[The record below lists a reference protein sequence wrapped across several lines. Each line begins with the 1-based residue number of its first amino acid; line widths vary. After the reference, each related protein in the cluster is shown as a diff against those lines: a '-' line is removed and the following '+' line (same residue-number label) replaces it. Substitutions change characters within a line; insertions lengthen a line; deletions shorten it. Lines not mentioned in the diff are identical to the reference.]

1 MDTAQQQLQAYGT
14 RAKQLLRPLL
24 LAVALLWVIELID
37 RVFFH
42 GALDS
47 LGIAPR
53 RAIGLTGIFFAPLL
67 HDSFAHLLANTG
79 PLLVLGFLVLAR
91 QGRRIVAVSAIILLI
106 SGLGTWLTGPPNT
119 VHIGASG
126 LVFGYFAFLVV
137 SAYYERSLTAVVLAV
152 LVIALYWGLLGG
164 ILPAAGISWQG
175 HLFGLVGGAV
185 AAYLFSRRPVGAA
198 AS

>member
-1 MDTAQQQLQAYGT
+1 MDAAQQQLQAYGS

-24 LAVALLWVIELID
+24 ICVALLWLIELFD
-37 RVFFH
+37 RVIFN
-42 GALDS
+42 GSLDS

-53 RAIGLTGIFFAPLL
+53 QAIGLIGIAFGPLL

-79 PLLVLGFLVLAR
+79 PLLVLGFLVLVR
-91 QGRRIVAVSAIILLI
+91 QGRRIVVVSAVILLI
-106 SGLGTWLTGPPNT
+106 SGLGTWLTGPPHT

-126 LVFGYFAFLVV
+126 LVFGYFSFLVV

-152 LVIALYWGLLGG
+152 FVIALYWGLLGG

-175 HLFGLVGGAV
+175 HLFGLVGGGA
-185 AAYLFSRRPVGAA
+185 AAYLFCRRPNRV
-198 AS
+198 